1 MSEQI
6 FQKQMLEYIKQYP
19 NTGSVM
25 IPIHGRTRVYGTD
38 AYFQCRLFPV
48 DRVAEE
54 MEVDDTNHWNGTAP
68 GFTRYGF
75 GSNEDTIYARFNNEY
90 GMEPFVIER
99 SFDGL
104 GKEDEIEIVEE
115 FRLLNNLYFDRA
127 KNEYIDLVDE
137 TTVVKIEGDF
147 VTVHRKYLKRYL
159 AVKEM
164 FMLVHIDSRYF
175 LDVVDPH
182 IKKGGYAEKTEKQ
195 IYSFNI
201 GEVHS
206 AKRQTYSMIYAK
218 TVIRGCAIAD
228 CGYWPYDE
236 DSRDYEDYII
246 GVNEDGDDIMFTSEP
261 SKLANYY
268 GANPEAPHYLTPVF
282 FRREVLQKYYNNP
295 DRFTVEAGI
304 IRCGT
309 RWSLYIDNE
318 SPDYVSAYLG
328 DLGRDLPN
336 NIEQKYWKT
345 YNVAIDG
352 KLSESKYK
360 RDFLSEFAS
369 SESPIFIFQHRY
381 EALNKAFEAKAG
393 WPLFLPLH
401 DDDQY
406 TLSGLRIPILNSQPE
421 FDQQVL
427 ALVKVMLDSLNEKQ
441 IESKLPPSEQKVVGS
456 ISKLEKMFEAKKLND
471 YSDIVKFLRN
481 LQELRS
487 TSAAHKKGK
496 SYDKIAK
503 VFSIGEA
510 SYVDAFISIMNQ
522 ANAFLEYIKLN
533 VDKLTAET

>member
-25 IPIHGRTRVYGTD
+25 IPIHGRTRAYGTD

-48 DRVAEE
+48 DRAAEE
-54 MEVDDTNHWNGTAP
+54 MEVDDTNRWNGTAP

-75 GSNEDTIYARFNNEY
+75 GSDEDTIYARFNNEY

-175 LDVVDPH
+175 LDVVDPD

-369 SESPIFIFQHRY
+369 SESPIFIFQHGY

-401 DDDQY
+401 DDDKY
-406 TLSGLRIPILNSQPE
+406 TLSGLRIPILN
-421 FDQQVL
+421 
-427 ALVKVMLDSLNEKQ
+427 
-441 IESKLPPSEQKVVGS
+441 
-456 ISKLEKMFEAKKLND
+456 
-471 YSDIVKFLRN
+471 
-481 LQELRS
+481 
-487 TSAAHKKGK
+487 
-496 SYDKIAK
+496 
-503 VFSIGEA
+503 
-510 SYVDAFISIMNQ
+510 
-522 ANAFLEYIKLN
+522 
-533 VDKLTAET
+533 